1 MRISRYLRYAL
12 LSILSLCAF
21 SAYAV
26 ERPVSYIAASVG
38 EFHGGALVRHE
49 AALAYALQD
58 RGADLA
64 LSTGGLRSEGHHLVQ
79 VSVPARELP
88 ALL

>member
-12 LSILSLCAF
+12 LSVLSLCAF

-26 ERPVSYIAASVG
+26 EHISASVG
-38 EFHGGALVRHE
+38 ELHGSAMARHE
-49 AALAYALQD
+49 AALAHALQD
-58 RGADLA
+58 RGADMA

>member
-26 ERPVSYIAASVG
+26 ERPVSYLAASVG
-38 EFHGGALVRHE
+38 EFQGSALVRHE
-49 AALAYALQD
+49 AAMAYALQD
-58 RGADLA
+58 RGAELA

-79 VSVPARELP
+79 VSVSAQELP

>member
-21 SAYAV
+21 SAYAH
-26 ERPVSYIAASVG
+26 VSASVG
-38 EFHGGALVRHE
+38 EFHGSAMVRHE
-49 AALAYALQD
+49 AAMAYALQD

-88 ALL
+88 VLL